1 MALPVLETPKY
12 KMTIP
17 TTKQEVEF
25 RPFLVKEEKLLL
37 LAQESNDIVEITNV
51 MIELVNACTF
61 EKIDIAKL
69 TTVDLEYAFLQLRA
83 KSVGE
88 VIKTQ
93 IKCEECGEFNEV
105 EFDVRDIKIIYPEP
119 VDNKVEIQ
127 DGVGLILKPFT
138 VQDSKK
144 IKDDNI
150 VDNITT
156 FLISAIETVWTNDE
170 LIEFKQCSPEEQN
183 IFIVLMDLFVE
194 KYRPKY
200 LDDFVGDNTVRTK
213 IQEYL
218 DSQPRMSHTIKFKCV
233 HCGHENEVE
242 VSGLAGFFG

>member
-1 MALPVLETPKY
+1 MALPVLETHKY

-183 IFIVLMDLFVE
+183 IFIDSLPHDAME
-194 KYRPKY
+194 
-200 LDDFVGDNTVRTK
+200 K

>member
-183 IFIVLMDLFVE
+183 IFIDSLPHDAME
-194 KYRPKY
+194 
-200 LDDFVGDNTVRTK
+200 K

>member
-183 IFIVLMDLFVE
+183 IFIDSLPHDAME
-194 KYRPKY
+194 
-200 LDDFVGDNTVRTK
+200 K

-233 HCGHENEVE
+233 HCGH
-242 VSGLAGFFG
+242 

>member
-150 VDNITT
+150 VDKITT

-183 IFIVLMDLFVE
+183 IFIDSLPHDAME
-194 KYRPKY
+194 
-200 LDDFVGDNTVRTK
+200 K

>member
-1 MALPVLETPKY
+1 
-12 KMTIP
+12 
-17 TTKQEVEF
+17 
-25 RPFLVKEEKLLL
+25 
-37 LAQESNDIVEITNV
+37 ESNDIVEITNV

-183 IFIVLMDLFVE
+183 IFIDSLPHDAME
-194 KYRPKY
+194 
-200 LDDFVGDNTVRTK
+200 K